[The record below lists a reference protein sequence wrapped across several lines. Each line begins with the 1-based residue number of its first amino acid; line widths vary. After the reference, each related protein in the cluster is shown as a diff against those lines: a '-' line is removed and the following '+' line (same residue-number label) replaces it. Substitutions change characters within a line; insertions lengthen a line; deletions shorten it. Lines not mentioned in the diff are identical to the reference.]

1 MSRSRAQVL
10 VFRAVAMLAVVTAM
24 LTGALMAL
32 SNTRRTDASALRA
45 LRVAAHRA
53 RSARPR
59 LIVAQTDGGGA
70 EPVGVVVPPVDEVSW
85 PPPLLN
91 PEAHLRTAW
100 DLSMGRPGSHEV
112 LFSFDDGPNP
122 GTTDRLL
129 RILEQAQVHAVFFVC
144 GWRMEAE
151 EPLRSRARKILRDTA
166 AAGHII
172 GNHTVHHRVL
182 PQLTPAQIAYEID
195 HNADLIE
202 EVLGER
208 PHLIRPPYGAYSEDV
223 RRHITSLHNEMW
235 LWSIDPHDYLVVGD
249 AEAVAQRVIVGIANH
264 AGGTVLLHDTHAW
277 SVAAVPK
284 ILRWLD
290 ESNRERR
297 DAGRPVYDILDAPR
311 FLEGARAR
319 LPMIEAAEAAAQP
332 RVRDAGARDG
342 SADATAV
349 EPTTGPVTEVPD
361 AGAIPTSA
369 SEDAGARAA
378 TPDA

>member
-10 VFRAVAMLAVVTAM
+10 AFRAVAMLAVFAA
-24 LTGALMAL
+24 LATGALMAL
-32 SNTRRTDASALRA
+32 SNTRPSAAAVRAARMSLRSA
-45 LRVAAHRA
+45 P

-59 LIVAQTDGGGA
+59 LIVAQGDGGRA
-70 EPVGVVVPPVDEVSW
+70 EPVGMVVPPTDEGSW

-100 DLSMGRPGSHEV
+100 DLSMGRPGAHEV

-129 RILEQAQVHAVFFVC
+129 RTLEAARVHAVFFVC

-151 EPLRSRARKILRDTA
+151 EPLRSRARKILQDTA

-195 HNADLIE
+195 HNADLIQ

-208 PHLIRPPYGAYSEDV
+208 PHLLRPPYGAYSEDV
-223 RRHITSLHNEMW
+223 RRHITSLHNELW

-249 AEAVAQRVIVGIANH
+249 SEAVAQRVILGIANH

-277 SVAAVPK
+277 SVNAVPK

-290 ESNRERR
+290 ETNTERR
-297 DAGRPVYDILDAPR
+297 AQGRPVYDILDAPQY
-311 FLEGARAR
+311 LEGARAR
-319 LPMIEAAEAAAQP
+319 LPMIRAAEQAARP
-332 RVRDAGARDG
+332 RTRDAGAPV
-342 SADATAV
+342 DASLV
-349 EPTTGPVTEVPD
+349 EPTTGPVTQVTDAGVTQGAPSD
-361 AGAIPTSA
+361 AGAP
-369 SEDAGARAA
+369 
-378 TPDA
+378 PDDR